1 MTSCA
6 TGNNKKTEGAES
18 AAAIVGTCDITN
30 PTELTVKCE
39 CNSRK

>member
-1 MTSCA
+1 MTPFA
-6 TGNNKKTEGAES
+6 IGNNKKTEAAES
-18 AAAIVGTCDITN
+18 AAAYVVICDITN